1 MTRAEKFM
9 EMKEGFKNELLQT
22 FPEISNES
30 VAINAL
36 MGSSRLVD
44 CESITC
50 PEDGDCDKCPL
61 KNYWTKDYGIEVGDE
76 VWCNDDTLTYV
87 VVCFH
92 DNEKTHAVC
101 ITSDGAWVIFR
112 TDDLQSTGRHFPEI
126 VEVLKKLQE
135 GKWHG

>member
-36 MGSSRLVD
+36 MGSSCLVD

-50 PEDGDCDKCPL
+50 PEDGDCEKCES
-61 KNYWTKDYGIEVGDE
+61 KNYWTEEYGIEIGDE
-76 VWCNDDTLTYV
+76 VWYNTDTFTYV
-87 VVCFH
+87 VGCFH
-92 DNEKTHAVC
+92 NNDKTRAIC
-101 ITSDGAWVIFR
+101 LTSDDVWAIF
-112 TDDLQSTGRHFPEI
+112 DVGDLHATGRYFPEI
-126 VEVLKKLQE
+126 SEVLKKLR
-135 GKWHG
+135 GRMGA

>member
-36 MGSSRLVD
+36 MGSNRLVD

-50 PEDGDCDKCPL
+50 PEDGDCEKCNS
-61 KNYWTKDYGIEVGDE
+61 KNYWAKEYRIKIGDE

-87 VVCFH
+87 VMCFH

-101 ITSDGAWVIFR
+101 LTSDGKWAILAI
-112 TDDLQSTGRHFPEI
+112 DSLHSTGRYFPEI
-126 VEVLKKLQE
+126 KYVLTELK
-135 GKWHG
+135 GRMGA

>member
-1 MTRAEKFM
+1 MTRAEKFN

-36 MGSSRLVD
+36 MGSNRLVD

-61 KNYWTKDYGIEVGDE
+61 KNYWAKDYGIEVGDE
-76 VWCNDDTLTYV
+76 VCCDDGTLTYV
-87 VVCFH
+87 VICFH
-92 DNEKTHAVC
+92 NNDRKRAVC
-101 ITSDGAWVIFR
+101 LRSDGVWVIFR
-112 TDDLQSTGRHFPEI
+112 TNDLQSTGRHFPEI
-126 VEVLKKLQE
+126 KEVLNKLR
-135 GKWHG
+135 H

>member
-30 VAINAL
+30 VAINEL
-36 MGSSRLVD
+36 MGSNRLVD

-50 PEDGDCDKCPL
+50 PEDGDCEKCES
-61 KNYWTKDYGIEVGDE
+61 KNYWTKEYGIKIGDE
-76 VWCNDDTLTYV
+76 VWCDTDTLTYV

-92 DNEKTHAVC
+92 NNDRTRAICV
-101 ITSDGAWVIFR
+101 TSDGAWAIIAVDALR
-112 TDDLQSTGRHFPEI
+112 STGRYFPEI
-126 VEVLKKLQE
+126 IEILKKLR
-135 GKWHG
+135 GRMGA